1 MHCLV
6 RLVLAAALL
15 AAPCLAYRVKF
26 DVSVP
31 SGDASFTMKIDP
43 DWAPIGAERFK
54 QLVQAKFYDG
64 CRFFRVIPGFM
75 AQIGINGDP
84 AVSAEWRSKTILD
97 EPVLKSNLRGYVSFA
112 KTGAPNSRTTQFFI
126 NYGDN
131 SRLDGMGFAPFGVI
145 EDNGAHSHLRVVLF
159 FTYHALLQA

>member
-1 MHCLV
+1 MCRV
-6 RLVLAAALL
+6 VFFAMALAAL
-15 AAPCLAYRVKF
+15 ASPCLAYRVKF
-26 DVSVP
+26 DVSIP
-31 SGDASFTMKIDP
+31 TGDASFIINVDST
-43 DWAPIGAERFK
+43 WAPIGAARFK
-54 QLVQAKFYDG
+54 ELVQSKFYDG

-84 AVSAEWRSKTILD
+84 AVSAEWRAKTIND

-131 SRLDGMGFAPFGVI
+131 SRLDGMGFAPFGIV
-145 EDNGAHSHLRVVLF
+145 EDSGEREHGGEGRVMR
-159 FTYHALLQA
+159 